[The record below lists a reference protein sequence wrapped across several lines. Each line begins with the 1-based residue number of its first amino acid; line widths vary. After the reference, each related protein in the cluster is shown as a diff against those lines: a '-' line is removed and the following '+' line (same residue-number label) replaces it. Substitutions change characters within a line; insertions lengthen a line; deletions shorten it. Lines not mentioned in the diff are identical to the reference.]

1 MSPEAL
7 NALLLNQYHFCS
19 FLLVFQEFEN
29 KIKQWCKQAGE
40 DVSYQFLVVG
50 RRNHSNFKQLVF
62 GKKKLVLRCGLF
74 RTCRFGLLSYE
85 LNAIN

>member
-7 NALLLNQYHFCS
+7 NALLRNHYHFCS
-19 FLLVFQEFEN
+19 FLLVLQEFEN
-29 KIKQWCKQAGE
+29 KIKQWCKEAGE

-50 RRNHSNFKQLVF
+50 RHNYSSVKQLIL
-62 GKKKLVLRCGLF
+62 GEKKLGFKMWLV
-74 RTCRFGLLSYE
+74 RFGLLSYK

>member
-7 NALLLNQYHFCS
+7 NTLLLNQYHFSS

-29 KIKQWCKQAGE
+29 KIKQWCKEAGE

-50 RRNHSNFKQLVF
+50 RRNDSNFKQLVF

-74 RTCRFGLLSYE
+74 RTCRFGLLSYK
-85 LNAIN
+85 LN